1 MTTAPRSFVFYKTV
15 TCFIH
20 LHWLKRSNYST
31 ADLNDLRQNQV
42 MDNTNFKKTIFL
54 IKHRCPLNHR
64 VKQSFRTSHHRCSE
78 RKGVLR
84 NFTKF
89 TVKHLCQSLFF
100 NKVPFLKKRLWHR
113 CFPVNCVKFLRTPFC
128 TEHLWVT
135 ASRVYVIYAASV
147 NFKKKTEDTERT
159 ICAAKQTK
167 LRFPIESQHETSFM
181 LVLFSSAYVLFFY
194 FIWKANKQNT
204 TLRSH

>member
-15 TCFIH
+15 TCLVH

-31 ADLNDLRQNQV
+31 ADLNGLKQNQV

-64 VKQSFRTSHHRCSE
+64 VKQSFRNSHHRCSE

-89 TVKHLCQSLFF
+89 TVKHLCQSLFL
-100 NKVPFLKKRLWHR
+100 NKVTGLI
-113 CFPVNCVKFLRTPFC
+113 PVTLAQVFSCEFC
-128 TEHLWVT
+128 EISKNTFFTEHFWT
-135 ASRVYVIYAASV
+135 AASV
-147 NFKKKTEDTERT
+147 FGVIECVPKIMLKGCDNVIKILNFQQ
-159 ICAAKQTK
+159 I
-167 LRFPIESQHETSFM
+167 
-181 LVLFSSAYVLFFY
+181 
-194 FIWKANKQNT
+194 
-204 TLRSH
+204 